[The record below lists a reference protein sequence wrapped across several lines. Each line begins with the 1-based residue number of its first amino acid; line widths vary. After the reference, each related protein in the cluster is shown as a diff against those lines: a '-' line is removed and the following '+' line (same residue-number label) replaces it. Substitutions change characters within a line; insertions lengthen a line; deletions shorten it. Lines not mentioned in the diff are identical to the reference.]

1 MVKQNEGSGTHGP
14 VAFLNQVFTK
24 VNPKKFDK
32 ISNKETTTDPET
44 AGNPSQDIEQLVS
57 ELLSKN
63 PSMNSATFLNLLKS
77 QGIKFTKEADS
88 STSNAMLVRGKE
100 SAISF
105 RSVRFLEKDNGPS
118 STDVGLQKPKDK
130 YLGFTKFRAVLL
142 QEGLG
147 NFGDAYF
154 YSKAALDTAA
164 PIFEGKKIYADHP
177 SSLDEQI
184 RPERSVRDV
193 LGHFENVHVELME
206 DNRSQL
212 VGDVVILP
220 DESFKWARS
229 LMAHA
234 VEFHSKFP
242 DKEFIGLSINASGD
256 AEPVA
261 LSEYLKNDLPNSVKL
276 KLNEAQEKGIET
288 IRIVSVISDA
298 VSCDLVTEAG
308 AGGGVKNYLESRKE
322 DKLMDKNEKENAE
335 GGPGSGCHG
344 DSCGRPPKGGQGKG
358 EKKPAAKS
366 SGKIDYLK
374 HANDFEK
381 TGAGRF
387 TRAGK
392 GGTDLHMHTNDW
404 ASARSFNDKVG
415 GHGDIQP
422 DAISGKIIVKVPN
435 VYKQS
440 ENETE
445 NENLKQGDKMDPK
458 EKEEKKEAIGQPASG
473 DHADANQ
480 DVELIKSMLKK
491 AFGGEEEPSEQ
502 ECAIAKEAIEAYTEM
517 GVESEQA
524 KEKAMEFMKASKHM
538 AAKQAKKEA
547 EEKPAELKDEEKK
560 EEAAEEKKEEGK
572 EKKESA
578 VNEEIIKLK
587 GELAKYKE
595 KDKKLAIQAH
605 VEKVCKE
612 SKRSNAFTNDFKAI
626 VKEAKSVEE
635 VDKAWK
641 LFEAGSK
648 SVESAKYE
656 GITFTTEKVATS
668 SGIES
673 TSISFDDCKV
683 Y

>member
-44 AGNPSQDIEQLVS
+44 ARNPSQDIEQLVS

-88 STSNAMLVRGKE
+88 ATSSVALVRGKE

-276 KLNEAQEKGIET
+276 KLAEAQEKGIET

-308 AGGGVKNYLESRKE
+308 AGGGVKNYLESN
-322 DKLMDKNEKENAE
+322 KN
-335 GGPGSGCHG
+335 
-344 DSCGRPPKGGQGKG
+344 
-358 EKKPAAKS
+358 
-366 SGKIDYLK
+366 
-374 HANDFEK
+374 
-381 TGAGRF
+381 
-387 TRAGK
+387 
-392 GGTDLHMHTNDW
+392 
-404 ASARSFNDKVG
+404 
-415 GHGDIQP
+415 
-422 DAISGKIIVKVPN
+422 
-435 VYKQS
+435 
-440 ENETE
+440 
-445 NENLKQGDKMDPK
+445 NLSKGDKMDPK
-458 EKEEKKEAIGQPASG
+458 EKEEKKEAIEQPAAADGG
-473 DHADANQ
+473 DHADATQ

-491 AFGGEEEPSEQ
+491 AFGGKEEPSEQ

-517 GVESEQA
+517 GVEAEQA

-560 EEAAEEKKEEGK
+560 EESAEEKKEKGK

-578 VNEEIIKLK
+578 INEEIIKLK

-595 KDKKLAIQAH
+595 KDKKLAVQAH

-656 GITFTTEKVATS
+656 GITFTTEKVVTS

>member
-88 STSNAMLVRGKE
+88 ATSSVALVRGKE

-276 KLNEAQEKGIET
+276 KLAEAQEKGIET

-308 AGGGVKNYLESRKE
+308 AGGGVKNYLESN
-322 DKLMDKNEKENAE
+322 KN
-335 GGPGSGCHG
+335 
-344 DSCGRPPKGGQGKG
+344 
-358 EKKPAAKS
+358 
-366 SGKIDYLK
+366 
-374 HANDFEK
+374 
-381 TGAGRF
+381 
-387 TRAGK
+387 
-392 GGTDLHMHTNDW
+392 
-404 ASARSFNDKVG
+404 
-415 GHGDIQP
+415 
-422 DAISGKIIVKVPN
+422 
-435 VYKQS
+435 
-440 ENETE
+440 
-445 NENLKQGDKMDPK
+445 NLSKGDKMDPK
-458 EKEEKKEAIGQPASG
+458 EKEEKKEAIEQPAVGG
-473 DHADANQ
+473 DHADAAQ

-517 GVESEQA
+517 GVEAEQA

-560 EEAAEEKKEEGK
+560 EESAEGK

-578 VNEEIIKLK
+578 INEEIIKLK

-595 KDKKLAIQAH
+595 KDKKLAVQAH

-656 GITFTTEKVATS
+656 GITFTTEKVVTS

>member
-88 STSNAMLVRGKE
+88 ATSSVALVRGKE

-276 KLNEAQEKGIET
+276 KLAEAQEKGIET

-308 AGGGVKNYLESRKE
+308 AGGGVKNYLES
-322 DKLMDKNEKENAE
+322 N
-335 GGPGSGCHG
+335 
-344 DSCGRPPKGGQGKG
+344 
-358 EKKPAAKS
+358 
-366 SGKIDYLK
+366 
-374 HANDFEK
+374 K
-381 TGAGRF
+381 T
-387 TRAGK
+387 
-392 GGTDLHMHTNDW
+392 
-404 ASARSFNDKVG
+404 
-415 GHGDIQP
+415 
-422 DAISGKIIVKVPN
+422 
-435 VYKQS
+435 
-440 ENETE
+440 
-445 NENLKQGDKMDPK
+445 NLSKGDKMDPK
-458 EKEEKKEAIGQPASG
+458 EKEEKKEAIEQPAVGG
-473 DHADANQ
+473 DHADAAQ

-517 GVESEQA
+517 GVEAEQA

-560 EEAAEEKKEEGK
+560 EESAEEKKEESK

-578 VNEEIIKLK
+578 INEEIIKLK

-595 KDKKLAIQAH
+595 KDKKLAVQAH

-656 GITFTTEKVATS
+656 GITFTTEKVVTN